1 MTATAVSDQPKTRWR
16 EGHSGL
22 IMAAIMAGFATY
34 LIIGVAVMEIP
45 EGTDPPGPEVF
56 PTIIAIAGYVIAVL
70 LAISWLRTPTPATPA
85 TYAEDDDVSD
95 EERREAEE
103 AAKVPYRAFSDW
115 TSIAWAFGGFV
126 AFAALLEFAGW
137 IVAAALL
144 FWCVARAMGSR
155 RPLFDLTLALT
166 VSSLVYLAFDVALGL
181 NLPSGIIGGGL

>member
-1 MTATAVSDQPKTRWR
+1 MSAATLRRWG
-16 EGHSGL
+16 EGRSGL

-56 PTIIAIAGYVIAVL
+56 PMIIAIAGYVIAVL
-70 LAISWLRTPTPATPA
+70 LAVSWLRTPTPALPA

-115 TSIAWAFGGFV
+115 ASLAWAFGGFA

-181 NLPSGIIGGGL
+181 NLPSGILGGGA